1 LVATIMAAGR
11 QQEVI
16 DVEYIMRLPALIPAS
31 AQSSVAAASV
41 DARSWCTGLPMATAA
56 AFARHGVSAGMAA
69 STATSAR
76 DAFLPNGVVAS
87 NRVKH
92 PLPRDPWHG

>member
-1 LVATIMAAGR
+1 MAVGR

-16 DVEYIMRLPALIPAS
+16 DVEYTMQLPAVIPAS
-31 AQSSVAAASV
+31 AQSPVVFASV
-41 DARSWCTGLPMATAA
+41 DARSWPTGLPMASAA
-56 AFARHGVSAGMAA
+56 AFARHGVSASMAA
-69 STATSAR
+69 STVTSAR
-76 DAFLPNGVVAS
+76 DAFVPNDAVAS

>member
-1 LVATIMAAGR
+1 MAVGF

-16 DVEYIMRLPALIPAS
+16 DVEYIMQLPAVISAS
-31 AQSSVAAASV
+31 DHSLVVPASV
-41 DARSWCTGLPMATAA
+41 DACSWSTGRPMAAAA
-56 AFARHGVSAGMAA
+56 AFARHGVSAGTATSA
-69 STATSAR
+69 ATSAR
-76 DAFLPNGVVAS
+76 DAFLPTSALAF